1 VIGEDV
7 MASVRKGGCAG
18 VVKTAS
24 DMKLIEEQDFMCA
37 RHVSVEE

>member
-1 VIGEDV
+1 MCARVDV
-7 MASVRKGGCAG
+7 HG